1 MTVFEGYSRYYD
13 LLYRDK
19 DYASESRYVAALIEQ
34 HAPSSRS
41 LMEIGC
47 GTGAHA
53 AELAG
58 LGYDVTGVDLSDG
71 MLAAAEMR
79 KRNMPPGLASRLSF
93 AKGDARNVRLERRFN
108 AVISLFHVMSYQTT
122 NDDLAAAF
130 QTARE
135 HLLPG
140 GVFVFDCWY
149 GPAVLRQWPSV
160 TERTLADGATRVHR
174 VATPEID
181 ANRNLVDVNYVVE
194 VTDIASQTTETLT
207 EKHTMR
213 YLFTPEI
220 ELALR
225 AADMKLVDSNAWM
238 SAEPP
243 GFGSWAAVFV
253 ATG

>member
-1 MTVFEGYSRYYD
+1 MSVFGGYSRYYD

-19 DYASESRYVAALIEQ
+19 DYASEARYVAALIEQ

-53 AELAG
+53 SELAK
-58 LGYDVTGVDLSDG
+58 LGYDLTGVDLSEG
-71 MLAAAEMR
+71 MLAAAEER
-79 KRNMPPGLASRLSF
+79 KKGMPEEIASRTTF
-93 AKGDARNVRLERRFN
+93 EKGDARSVRLGRRFN
-108 AVISLFHVMSYQTT
+108 AVLSLFHVMSYQATSE
-122 NDDLAAAF
+122 DLAAAF

-181 ANRNLVDVNYVVE
+181 ANRNTVDVNYVVE
-194 VTDIASQTTETLT
+194 VTDIASGETATLT
-207 EKHTMR
+207 ETHTMR

-220 ELALR
+220 DLALM

>member
-1 MTVFEGYSRYYD
+1 MSVFEGYSRYYD

-53 AELAG
+53 AELAT
-58 LGYDVTGVDLSDG
+58 LGYDVTGVDLSEG
-71 MLAAAEMR
+71 MLAAADER
-79 KRNMPPGLASRLSF
+79 KKGMPSGVAARLSF
-93 AKGDARNVRLERRFN
+93 AKGDARTVRLDRRFN

-122 NDDLAAAF
+122 NEDLAAAF

-160 TERTLADGATRVHR
+160 TERTLADGATRVQR
-174 VATPEID
+174 VATPEIH
-181 ANRNLVDVNYVVE
+181 ANRNVVDVNYVVE
-194 VTDIASQTTETLT
+194 VTDIASRATETLT
-207 EKHTMR
+207 ETHTMR
-213 YLFTPEI
+213 YLFSPEI
-220 ELALR
+220 ELALET
-225 AADMKLVDSNAWM
+225 AGMKLVDANAWM

-253 ATG
+253 ARG